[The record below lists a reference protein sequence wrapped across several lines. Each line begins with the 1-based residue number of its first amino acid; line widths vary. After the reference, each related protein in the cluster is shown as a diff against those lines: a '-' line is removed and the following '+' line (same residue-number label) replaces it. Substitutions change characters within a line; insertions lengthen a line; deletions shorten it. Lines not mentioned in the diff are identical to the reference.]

1 MISKTKKELEREL
14 EIMRSEIEKLN
25 RANEKLKTQD
35 AETYI
40 DKQGII
46 RKLGWRDKGH
56 MGRNF

>member
-40 DKQGII
+40 DKQGIR